1 MAIEVLRENLKK
13 GLQIVERI
21 TGKNLVL
28 PILNNVYLKTEKN
41 SLRLATTDL
50 ETAIYHWILAK
61 TDKEQE
67 ITVPVKLFSNLLS
80 FLSDQKI
87 NLEIKDKILILSGEN
102 YKTEIKGLDPKD
114 FPIIPK
120 IEKNEWIEIDPL
132 SFTTSISQV
141 IDFCST
147 TQVRPEL
154 TGVYF
159 FFSEKNVKIVATDSF
174 RLAEKTLNYQ
184 TSQGNLKEEKAFIL
198 PRSAAREITGIFN
211 ESEQKIK
218 IFFTSNQVLVE
229 NYFFESETPQTQLIS
244 RLIEGEFPN
253 YQDII
258 PKESKTEILA
268 DKSQFLNYLKAASI
282 FAGRG
287 NEVNLK
293 VDAKDKRIEILTE
306 NTDVGSIQFTL
317 PAKINGEKT
326 KICFNY
332 KFLLEGISKIKG
344 DEIYVGL
351 NGEDGPGLIKS
362 QEDSSFL
369 YILMPIK
376 PT

>member
-13 GLQIVERI
+13 GLQTVERI

-50 ETAIYHWILAK
+50 ETAIYHWVLAK

-80 FLSDQKI
+80 FLPDQKI
-87 NLEIKDKILILSGEN
+87 NLEIKNKILILSGKN

-120 IEKNEWIEIDPL
+120 IEKNEWVEINPL
-132 SFTTSISQV
+132 LLTEGISQV

-147 TQVRPEL
+147 TQIRPEL

-159 FFSEKNVKIVATDSF
+159 LFSEKDVKVVATDSF
-174 RLAEKTLNYQ
+174 RLAEKTFYFENPQ
-184 TSQGNLKEEKAFIL
+184 KNIKKEKSFIL
-198 PRSAAREITGIFN
+198 PRNAAREIIGIFN

-218 IFFTSNQVLVE
+218 IFFTPNQILVE
-229 NYFFESETPQTQLIS
+229 SYFFESETPETQLIS

-253 YQDII
+253 YRDVI
-258 PKESKTEILA
+258 PKESKTEVLV

-293 VDAKDKRIEILTE
+293 VDTKDKKIEILTE
-306 NTDVGSIQFTL
+306 NTDVGSTQFTL

-332 KFLLEGISKIKG
+332 KFLLEGVSKIKG
-344 DEIYVGL
+344 DEIYIGL

>member
-13 GLQIVERI
+13 GLQTVERI

-50 ETAIYHWILAK
+50 ETAIYHWVLAK

-80 FLSDQKI
+80 FLPDQKI
-87 NLEIKDKILILSGEN
+87 NLEIKNKILILSGKN

-120 IEKNEWIEIDPL
+120 IEKNEWVEINPL
-132 SFTTSISQV
+132 LLTEGISQV

-147 TQVRPEL
+147 TQIRPEL

-159 FFSEKNVKIVATDSF
+159 LFSEKDVKVVATDSF
-174 RLAEKTLNYQ
+174 RLAEKTFYFENPQ
-184 TSQGNLKEEKAFIL
+184 KNI
-198 PRSAAREITGIFN
+198 IGIFN

-218 IFFTSNQVLVE
+218 IFFTPNQILVE
-229 NYFFESETPQTQLIS
+229 SYFFESETPETQLIS

-253 YQDII
+253 YRDVI
-258 PKESKTEILA
+258 PKESKTEVLV

-282 FAGRG
+282 FAGKG

-293 VDAKDKRIEILTE
+293 VDTKDKKIEILTE
-306 NTDVGSIQFTL
+306 NTDVGSTQFTL

-332 KFLLEGISKIKG
+332 KFLLEGVSKIKG
-344 DEIYVGL
+344 DEIYIGL

>member
-28 PILNNVYLKTEKN
+28 PILNNVYLKSEKN

-50 ETAIYHWILAK
+50 ETAIYHWVLAK
-61 TDKEQE
+61 TEKEQE

-80 FLSDQKI
+80 FLPDQKVK
-87 NLEIKDKILILSGEN
+87 LEIKGKILTINGKN

-120 IEKNEWIEIDPL
+120 VERNEWIEINPFPL
-132 SFTTSISQV
+132 VRGISQV
-141 IDFCST
+141 IDFCSI
-147 TQVRPEL
+147 TQIRPEL

-159 FFSEKNVKIVATDSF
+159 LFSEKELKIVATDSF
-174 RLAEKTLNYQ
+174 RLAEKTLYFESPQENI
-184 TSQGNLKEEKAFIL
+184 KESRSFIL
-198 PRSAAREITGIFN
+198 PRNAAREIIGIFG

-218 IFFTSNQVLVE
+218 LFFTPNQVLIE
-229 NYFFESETPQTQLIS
+229 GYFFETDTPQTQLIS
-244 RLIEGEFPN
+244 RLVEGEFPN
-253 YQDII
+253 YQEII
-258 PKESKTEILA
+258 PKESKTAVLI
-268 DKSQFLNYLKAASI
+268 DKAQFLTYLKAASI

-287 NEVNLK
+287 NEINLK
-293 VDAKDKRIEILTE
+293 IDPKGKSLEILTE
-306 NTDVGSIQFTL
+306 NVDVGSTEFTL
-317 PAKINGEKT
+317 PAKVEGEKT
-326 KICFNY
+326 EICFNY
-332 KFLLEGISKIKG
+332 KFLLEGISKIEG
-344 DEIYVGL
+344 DEIYMGL
-351 NGEDGPGLIKS
+351 NGEDGPALIKS
-362 QEDSSFL
+362 QDDPSFI